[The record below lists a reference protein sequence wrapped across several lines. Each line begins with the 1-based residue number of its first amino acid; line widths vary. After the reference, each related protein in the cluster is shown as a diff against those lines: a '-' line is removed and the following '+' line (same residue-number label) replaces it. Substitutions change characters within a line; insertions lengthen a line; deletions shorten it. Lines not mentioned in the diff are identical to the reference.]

1 MTTTESPKR
10 RVWMNLLTGGIS
22 GAISRTLTNPLE
34 RVKVV
39 KQVNIPEYIG
49 KSTLNCLRFMT
60 LHEGLGG
67 LMKGNGTNVARIAPF
82 SACEFFFYEVFKNN
96 LMPKDNPNSQLGKFF
111 CGGLTGIAANF
122 FTYPLDLIRT
132 RITV

>member
-1 MTTTESPKR
+1 M
-10 RVWMNLLTGGIS
+10 TGGIS

-39 KQVNIPEYIG
+39 KQVNIPEYVG
-49 KSTLNCLRFMT
+49 KSTLESLRFMT
-60 LHEGLGG
+60 LHEGPAG

-96 LMPKDNPNSQLGKFF
+96 LMHKISDNPNS
-111 CGGLTGIAANF
+111 
-122 FTYPLDLIRT
+122 
-132 RITV
+132 